1 MFPRGMNNKEKAM
14 TNEEIKEK
22 YGIELIGKEMW
33 VWDDDQEDAFLCFV
47 IYKKPENEFRYDT
60 IDKDRY
66 GDIFKHAS
74 DTNPNEPQ
82 EPQVGDIGYFWDFQK
97 AYAYGELI
105 KIYENQTHKYVAC
118 TNSFFIN
125 FSKEKQPWMK

>member
-1 MFPRGMNNKEKAM
+1 MD
-14 TNEEIKEK
+14 EIKNK
-22 YGIELIGKEMW
+22 YGIEMIGKEMW
-33 VWDDDQEDAFLCFV
+33 VWDNNQEDAFLWLV
-47 IYKKPENEFRYDT
+47 IYKKPETNFPYIT
-60 IDKDRY
+60 IDKD
-66 GDIFKHAS
+66 GDREFFKYAS
-74 DTNPNEPQ
+74 ETNPNEPQ

-105 KIYENQTHKYVAC
+105 KIYEKQTHKYAVC

>member
-1 MFPRGMNNKEKAM
+1 MFSRGMNNKEKAM
-14 TNEEIKEK
+14 TNEEINEK

-33 VWDDDQEDAFLCFV
+33 VWDEDKELAEINLVLYKNLEGNFWPYKVWDDYYQ
-47 IYKKPENEFRYDT
+47 N
-60 IDKDRY
+60 
-66 GDIFKHAS
+66 AS
-74 DTNPNEPQ
+74 ETNPNEPQ
-82 EPQVGDIGYFWDFQK
+82 EPQLGDMGYFWDFQK

-125 FSKEKQPWMK
+125 FSKEKQFWMK

>member
-1 MFPRGMNNKEKAM
+1 M

-22 YGIELIGKEMW
+22 YGIEPIMKEMW
-33 VWDDDQEDAFLCFV
+33 VWDDDPEKAFFTLV
-47 IYKKPENEFRYDT
+47 IHRRMNQVDYPYKVVEGILFPY
-60 IDKDRY
+60 
-66 GDIFKHAS
+66 AS
-74 DTNPNEPQ
+74 ETNPNEPQ
-82 EPQVGDIGYFWDFQK
+82 APKVGDMGYFWDFQK

-105 KIYENQTHKYVAC
+105 KIYENQTHKYVSC

>member
-1 MFPRGMNNKEKAM
+1 MSKE
-14 TNEEIKEK
+14 ELKEK
-22 YGIELIGKEMW
+22 YGIEPIMKEMW
-33 VWDDDQEDAFLCFV
+33 VWDYDIKEATSELVVFKEVNID
-47 IYKKPENEFRYDT
+47 PEYTPFYFTWHKNST
-60 IDKDRY
+60 VGINTN
-66 GDIFKHAS
+66 AS

-97 AYAYGELI
+97 AYAYGAII
-105 KIYENQTHKYVAC
+105 KIYENQTHKYAAC